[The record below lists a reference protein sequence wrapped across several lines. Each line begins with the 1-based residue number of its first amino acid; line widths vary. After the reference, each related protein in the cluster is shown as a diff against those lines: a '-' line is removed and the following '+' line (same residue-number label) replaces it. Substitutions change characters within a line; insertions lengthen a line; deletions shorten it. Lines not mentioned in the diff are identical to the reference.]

1 MSNYK
6 QVTGISIEIISS
18 DAHTNETLK
27 AHYQSNDL
35 QTIYFGLKDD
45 NGNYE
50 GKLTESSYE
59 LTSTISGCSATISI
73 IDSTKT
79 AGIITY
85 TVSANTG
92 KSQRSIPF
100 NYNNTT
106 LFTITQDAAKNKVK
120 KGTIYIIAFSAKT
133 DYGYELYI
141 FNSNQ
146 GDSFTSSINYTPFP
160 FSVIQNGKVVLY
172 YSNENIIINNKK
184 VRELFDNGTLVYK
197 DGKNNLSELMN
208 TNAVYNPTLYT
219 DTKAPTRINVYNSTA
234 TVPLTFT
241 TKLYVYQKELNTT
254 NKYHQLFPSDIA
266 FYDITNNKHW
276 GAYDYYVYQ

>member
-85 TVSANTG
+85 TG

-120 KGTIYIIAFSAKT
+120 KEQYI
-133 DYGYELYI
+133 
-141 FNSNQ
+141 
-146 GDSFTSSINYTPFP
+146 
-160 FSVIQNGKVVLY
+160 
-172 YSNENIIINNKK
+172 
-184 VRELFDNGTLVYK
+184 
-197 DGKNNLSELMN
+197 
-208 TNAVYNPTLYT
+208 
-219 DTKAPTRINVYNSTA
+219 
-234 TVPLTFT
+234 
-241 TKLYVYQKELNTT
+241 
-254 NKYHQLFPSDIA
+254 
-266 FYDITNNKHW
+266 
-276 GAYDYYVYQ
+276 